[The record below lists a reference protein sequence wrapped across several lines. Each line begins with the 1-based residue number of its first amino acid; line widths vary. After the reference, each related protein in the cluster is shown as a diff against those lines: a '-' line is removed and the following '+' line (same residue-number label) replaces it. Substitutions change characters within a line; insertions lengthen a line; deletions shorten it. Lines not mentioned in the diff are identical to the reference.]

1 LLYKAHKAI
10 FASLFSRF
18 NNYFMQNKGAIKIFA
33 ILLALA
39 CLFYLSFTWITSGVE
54 NDAKEYAEG
63 IIASP
68 LTISNAKAFA
78 NNNSTKE
85 LAYIDSIKTKTID
98 RYLDSVKKIP
108 VYDLIIA
115 SYTYEECK
123 KREINLGLDL
133 RGGMNVTLE
142 ISVADILKNLS
153 NNNTDAAFNKSIN
166 DATANL
172 GKNNDDYLT
181 VFEKTYRDNAPN
193 GRLAPLFQTI
203 ELKGKVDFNAS
214 NDQVMAFLRKTV
226 DEAITNSEATFR
238 SRIDRF
244 GVAQPNI
251 QKLGSSGRILVELP
265 GVKDKERVRELLQG
279 TANLE
284 FWETYENQEIAPFFE
299 KANTKVKNILYPD
312 FENNQDS
319 SQVNDSISKAENIKV
334 NDIDTLK
341 TKKDSISKIAAIS
354 TPTLSDAEKQ
364 DTAVKNFL
372 KRFPLYSLYS
382 PLKAAVYQ
390 DEKSK
395 GYSYIP
401 GPTVGT
407 AAKQDTAKINSYLR
421 LEKVKAIFPSKVKF
435 MWGAKEQERK
445 NEAGEVIYRYFD
457 LFAIKVTDRS
467 GKAAMFGDIITDA
480 RADFNAQSGG
490 HPYISMTMTG
500 EAAANWAKL
509 TRANSPKSAT
519 EKGRS
524 IAVVMDNLVYSAPTV
539 NGEIKG
545 GQSQITGNF
554 TVEEANALAAV
565 LSAGKLPAPAR
576 IVEESVVGPT
586 LGQEA
591 IDSSL
596 ISFIIALL
604 VILIFMYAYYNKAG
618 LVANIALIANMF
630 FILGGLTSMTAVLT
644 LPGIAGIVLT
654 IGLAVD
660 ANILIFERIREE
672 LALGKNTSHAI
683 KEGFKHAM
691 SSIIDSN
698 ATLAILAIIL
708 YVFGSGP
715 IQGFAT
721 TLLIGI
727 GASLFSAILITR
739 VVFEWMLERKME
751 IPFDNDVTRN
761 SFKDVAFNFVG
772 RRKLYYAISALIIT
786 AGAIF
791 YVKND
796 GFKLG
801 VDFKGGRTYQVR
813 FDKEMETETVKNALS
828 KVFKESSLEVKT
840 LGNANQLKITTSYR
854 VSDNSPTVD
863 TEVEAALNQGLQSL
877 NVKHELVSQQKVG
890 PTIAT
895 DILYGAYGAI
905 LFSCLL
911 MFIYILIRFKKWQ
924 YGLGA
929 VVALF
934 HDVLV
939 VLSFYTILDGVVP
952 FSLEIGQDFIAAILT
967 VMGYTMTETVVV
979 FDRIRERLSDS
990 GKDDAYGEERNTL
1003 INYALNSTLSRTILT
1018 SLTVFFVLL
1027 VIFVWGGESIRG
1039 FIFAL
1044 LIGRIIG
1051 TYSSLCISTPIV
1063 VDFDKKK

>member
-1 LLYKAHKAI
+1 
-10 FASLFSRF
+10 
-18 NNYFMQNKGAIKIFA
+18 MQNKGAIKIFA

-39 CLFYLSFTWITSGVE
+39 CIFYLSFTWITRGVE
-54 NDAKEYAEG
+54 TEAKEYAE
-63 IIASP
+63 
-68 LTISNAKAFA
+68 TISSSAGTQAIAKKYA
-78 NNNSTKE
+78 NGDATKE
-85 LAYIDSIKTKTID
+85 LFYVDSLKEKLVD
-98 RYLDSVKKIP
+98 KYLDSLKNQP
-108 VYDLIIA
+108 VYDLLVA

-142 ISVADILKNLS
+142 ISVADIVKNLS
-153 NNNTDAAFNKSIN
+153 NNNPDAAFNLSIK
-166 DATANL
+166 DAQANM
-172 GKNNDDYLT
+172 GVGNNDPFLT
-181 VFEKTYRDNAPN
+181 LFAKKYKANAPS
-193 GRLAPLFQTI
+193 GQLAPLFQTI
-203 ELKGKVDFNAS
+203 ELKGKIAYNAT
-214 NDQVMAFLRKTV
+214 NEEVIAFLNTKV
-226 DEAITNSEATFR
+226 EESISNSEKTFR

-251 QKLGSSGRILVELP
+251 QKLGNTGRILVELP

-284 FWETYENQEIAPFFE
+284 FWETYDNGELGNLLIGANDKLS
-299 KANTKVKNILYPD
+299 KALYPD
-312 FENNQDS
+312 FN
-319 SQVNDSISKAENIKV
+319 V
-334 NDIDTLK
+334 
-341 TKKDSISKIAAIS
+341 KKDSASVKSDTTKITKAPIVKADSSKQ
-354 TPTLSDAEKQ
+354 EV
-364 DTAVKNFL
+364 DTNAVVAVKTSSTVPTSLDSFNY
-372 KRFPLYSLYS
+372 RFPLIYVGNVPC
-382 PLKAAVYQ
+382 PLKANVSFNQ
-390 DEKSK
+390 QTNQPEQFL
-395 GYSYIP
+395 P
-401 GPTVGT
+401 GPVV
-407 AAKQDTAKINSYLR
+407 ARAYSKEDTAKANALLKNPALKSY
-421 LEKVKAIFPSKVKF
+421 FPNKLKF
-435 MWGAKEQERK
+435 MWGSKPEEVK
-445 NEAGEVIYRYFD
+445 NEAGEVIGSYYE
-457 LFAIKVTDRS
+457 LYAIKITDRS
-467 GKAAMFGDIITDA
+467 GKAAMYGDIITDA
-480 RADFNAQSGG
+480 RPDFDAQSGG

-500 EAAANWAKL
+500 EAATKWAKL
-509 TRANSPKSAT
+509 TRDNAPQGDK
-519 EKGRS
+519 KGRS
-524 IAVVMDNLVYSAPTV
+524 IAVVMDNMVYSAPTV

-554 TVEEANALAAV
+554 TVEEANTLAAV

-591 IDSSL
+591 IDSGLMSTV
-596 ISFIIALL
+596 IALL
-604 VILIFMYAYYNKAG
+604 VILVFMYMYYNKAG
-618 LVANIALIANMF
+618 MVANIALVANMF
-630 FILGGLTSMTAVLT
+630 FIMGILASMNAVLT

-672 LALGKNTSHAI
+672 LSLGKSSAQAI

-698 ATLAILAIIL
+698 VTLAILAIIL
-708 YVFGSGP
+708 MVFGSGP
-715 IQGFAT
+715 VQGFAT

-739 VVFEWMLERKME
+739 VIFDWMLDRKMQ
-751 IPFDNDVTRN
+751 IPFDNSATRN
-761 SFKDVAFNFVG
+761 SFKNVAFNFVG
-772 RRKLYYAISALIIT
+772 RRKIYYAISTTIIIL
-786 AGAIF
+786 GAVMYF
-791 YVKND
+791 VH
-796 GFKLG
+796 GGLKLG

-813 FDKEMETETVKNALS
+813 FEKEMNTEDVKQSLKTA
-828 KVFKESSLEVKT
+828 FKDASLEVKT
-840 LGNANQLKITTSYR
+840 VGGNNQMKITTSYR
-854 VSDNSPTVD
+854 VTDNSPTVD
-863 TEVEAALNQGLQSL
+863 TEVENALKDGLSTL
-877 NVKHELVSQQKVG
+877 KVKNEIVSQQKVG

-895 DILYGAYGAI
+895 DILYGAYAAI
-905 LFSCLL
+905 LFSCLV
-911 MFIYILIRFKKWQ
+911 MFIYIVVRFKKWQ

-939 VLSFYTILDGVVP
+939 VLSFYTILDGIVP

-979 FDRIRERLSDS
+979 FDRIRERLTENEKADS
-990 GKDDAYGEERNTL
+990 TAEERNTL

-1027 VIFVWGGESIRG
+1027 VIFIFGGESIRG

-1063 VDFDKKK
+1063 VDFDKRN